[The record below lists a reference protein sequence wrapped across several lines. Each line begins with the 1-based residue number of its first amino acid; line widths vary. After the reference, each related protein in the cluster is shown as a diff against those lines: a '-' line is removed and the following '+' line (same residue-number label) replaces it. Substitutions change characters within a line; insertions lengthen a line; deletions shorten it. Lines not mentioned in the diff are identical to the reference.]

1 MVEYDFVKVPIVDI
15 VNQIILYA
23 AQHRASDIHF
33 DPLEDALMI
42 RMRFDGDLQNHSL
55 VPKVYERNLIT
66 RIKLISAMNIT
77 ETRLPQ
83 DGAIKG
89 RIGGRDL
96 DMRVSV
102 LPTNEGEKCVIRILD
117 FQKGLEG
124 LESLGFTPNNFKK
137 VKKMLGVPNGIIL
150 VTGATGSG
158 KSTTTYS
165 MLEALNREETNI
177 ITVEDPIEMNIEGV
191 NQVQVNSDIGMT
203 FAAALRSI
211 LRQDPNIILIG
222 EMRDEETAQIA
233 VRASITGHLVLS
245 TIHTNNALATIERLI
260 DMGVE
265 RYMIATSVTG
275 IISQRLVRTLC
286 DKCKR
291 LRTTTKY
298 ERYMF
303 FRVLRKKVKE
313 VYEPVG
319 CEHCHRGYIGR
330 MAVHEVLY
338 ISEHLRDLIADE
350 RMEKDDLRAEVY
362 GTGETTTL
370 LQDALQ
376 KVILGYTTF
385 QEVYRVV
392 DIDVDL
398 DNAIKSDM
406 GMAENGISSEGEGEN
421 GVEDVTDDN
430 INFTNY
436 DAVFDDELDVIDIN
450 KEDENDLP
458 VIDSTLV
465 ETEGMNV
472 EFNKELE
479 PSDPIFVKFFLK
491 ESQKINEEDII
502 KEQQEIL
509 RKQEE
514 ERQERI
520 RKQQEE
526 EQRKLRDKN
535 LEVLDAFDEEDI
547 FDEFNIDKPIEPE
560 FNTENEEPVMINGV
574 MDIIH
579 SKRKDLPEITENDQ
593 LIIEGVSNT
602 TLDNVVGGM
611 GEIDSIK
618 NRTLDLTNTEFN
630 YKEVLDL
637 IDAYSNNGPTIE
649 DVVLDNEKID
659 AYSNDGPTIE
669 EVVKNDTAKRTRK
682 RTTTTKKKTTA
693 KKKTT
698 KGKTTKKTNT
708 TKKKKEEIN

>member
-96 DMRVSV
+96 DMRVSI

-117 FQKGLEG
+117 FQKGLDG
-124 LESLGFTPNNFKK
+124 LDSLGFTPNNFKK
-137 VKKMLGVPNGIIL
+137 MKKMLGVPNGIIL

-191 NQVQVNSDIGMT
+191 NQVQVNTDIGMT

-286 DKCKR
+286 EKCKR

-303 FRVLRKKVKE
+303 YRVLRKKVKE

-319 CEHCHRGYIGR
+319 CENCHNGYVGR
-330 MAVHEVLY
+330 MALHEVLY
-338 ISEHLRDLIADE
+338 ISEHLRDLISDE
-350 RMEKDDLRAEVY
+350 NMDKEALRNEVY
-362 GTGETTTL
+362 GTGETTTI

-398 DNAIKSDM
+398 DNAIKADM
-406 GMAENGISSEGEGEN
+406 GMAENGITLDDGSEIEVDGITISGK
-421 GVEDVTDDN
+421 N
-430 INFTNY
+430 INFNNY
-436 DAVFDDELDVIDIN
+436 DAIFDDELEVIDIS

-458 VIDSTLV
+458 IIDPTLL
-465 ETEGMNV
+465 ETEGMDAQ
-472 EFNKELE
+472 FNKELE
-479 PSDPIFVKFFLK
+479 PSDSRFIKFFLA
-491 ESQKINEEDII
+491 ESQKIKKEDML
-502 KEQQEIL
+502 KE
-509 RKQEE
+509 K
-514 ERQERI
+514 QERI
-520 RKQQEE
+520 RAQEE
-526 EQRKLRDKN
+526 EKQRKLRDKD
-535 LEVLDAFDEEDI
+535 LEILDAFDDQDI
-547 FDEFNIDKPIEPE
+547 FDEFDIDKEEYENLESE
-560 FNTENEEPVMINGV
+560 FKPVMINGV
-574 MDIIH
+574 MDIVH
-579 SKRKDLPEITENDQ
+579 GKKRDLPEINENDQ
-593 LIIEGVSNT
+593 LIIEGINN
-602 TLDNVVGGM
+602 TLDNVVGGQ
-611 GEIDSIK
+611 GEMNNDIK
-618 NRTLDLTNTEFN
+618 NNTLDLTNTEFN

-649 DVVLDNEKID
+649 DVVLDEEKID
-659 AYSNDGPTIE
+659 AYSNNGPTIE
-669 EVVKNDTAKRTRK
+669 EVVKNDTAKKPRK
-682 RTTTTKKKTTA
+682 RTTTTKRKTTA

-698 KGKTTKKTNT
+698 KGKTTRKTNT